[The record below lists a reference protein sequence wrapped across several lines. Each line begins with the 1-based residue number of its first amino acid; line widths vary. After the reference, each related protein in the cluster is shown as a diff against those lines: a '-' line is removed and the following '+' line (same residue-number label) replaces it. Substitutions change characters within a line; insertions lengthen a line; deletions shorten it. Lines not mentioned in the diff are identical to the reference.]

1 MNMNH
6 ITKGLLVALIV
17 VFGLGMSG
25 KRATEKQEEANKA
38 IALALFQTLFV
49 EHKVD
54 EAIDKYI
61 DPGYI
66 QHNPMAATGAE
77 PLRAFFKGFY
87 QNVPTATAE
96 LKRVLADGDL
106 VAVHYNAKQKPDDRG
121 LAVVDIFRIADGKV
135 VEHWDVVQPVP
146 EKSANDNTMF

>member
-1 MNMNH
+1 MSINH
-6 ITKGLLVALIV
+6 ITKALLVALIV

-38 IALALFQTLFV
+38 LVLALFQTLFV

-66 QHNPMAATGAE
+66 QHNPMAATGSE
-77 PLRAFFKGFY
+77 PIRTFFKGY
-87 QNVPTATAE
+87 YTNVPTATAE

-121 LAVVDIFRIADGKV
+121 FAVVDIFRIANGKI
-135 VEHWDVVQPVP
+135 VEHWDVLQPVP
-146 EKSANDNTMF
+146 EKSANTNTMF